1 MLGFYGRRGLEIK
14 GNNGKSKVH
23 RSKRASI
30 QPLQVFPWWTFQMN
44 NDSMRMIRAKEGN
57 LFPDAGDEGFDLT
70 HKLTVVNTLGNLVWL
85 VFGGF
90 VTALGYVVGGAILC
104 FTIVGIPFGLQCFKL
119 AEFILWPFGRMA
131 VSTPSS
137 GGCLATVLNLVWLVF
152 GGFWI
157 AIAHLVF
164 GMLLCITIIGIPF
177 GRQHFKLIEIS
188 LMPFGKTIVDK
199 P

>member
-1 MLGFYGRRGLEIK
+1 MFLD
-14 GNNGKSKVH
+14 V
-23 RSKRASI
+23 
-30 QPLQVFPWWTFQMN
+30 
-44 NDSMRMIRAKEGN
+44 
-57 LFPDAGDEGFDLT
+57 GDERCDLI
-70 HKLTVVNTLGNLVWL
+70 HKLTAMNTLGNLVWL

-104 FTIVGIPFGLQCFKL
+104 LTIIGIPFGLQCFKL
-119 AEFILWPFGRMA
+119 AEFILWPFGRVA

-164 GMLLCITIIGIPF
+164 GVLLCITIIGIPF

-188 LMPFGKTIVDK
+188 LMPFGKRIVDAR
-199 P
+199 